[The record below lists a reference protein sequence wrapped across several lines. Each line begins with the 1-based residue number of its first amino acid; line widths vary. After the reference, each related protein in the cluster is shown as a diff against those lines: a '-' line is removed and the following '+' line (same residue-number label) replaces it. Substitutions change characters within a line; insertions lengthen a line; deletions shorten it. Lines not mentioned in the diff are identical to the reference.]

1 MFDLNGFH
9 ETVRSIS
16 STSGTVALGTKSLTL
31 NSPNGETYAASI
43 TGTGGGRIIKNG
55 TGKFTLS
62 PTTATYDGGVTLN
75 AGTLGVG
82 TSAALGTGTL
92 VINNTVTIGNAA
104 TSALTF
110 TNAVTLGGDI
120 AFDDSFLSNPGKIT
134 WGSSGANKWTLTG
147 GNRTITVGTSS
158 GGYGVTID
166 QVIAQDGV
174 ERALVKAGNG
184 TLTLTAA
191 NFYTGYTEV
200 LGGTLTITKPYLADW
215 AGVMLGSGATLNLN
229 FAPGTIDTIVA
240 IFADDAWHTESGTWG
255 AIGSGAQHQTAL
267 ITGPGMLLVTPFMP
281 PLAGDFNSDGKVDT
295 KDFVLWRKDQAAH
308 GGAGGYGA
316 WRDTFGNSSGAGAGS
331 TVIETSVPE
340 PTAIMLLPFA
350 MIALANVRKRKRA
363 AAMITGG
370 NRDEHFAFSYL
381 LFGKMTRNSF
391 FTGS

>member
-1 MFDLNGFH
+1 
-9 ETVRSIS
+9 
-16 STSGTVALGTKSLTL
+16 
-31 NSPNGETYAASI
+31 
-43 TGTGGGRIIKNG
+43 
-55 TGKFTLS
+55 
-62 PTTATYDGGVTLN
+62 
-75 AGTLGVG
+75 
-82 TSAALGTGTL
+82 

-229 FAPGTIDTIVA
+229 FAPN
-240 IFADDAWHTESGTWG
+240 
-255 AIGSGAQHQTAL
+255 L
-267 ITGPGMLLVTPFMP
+267 
-281 PLAGDFNSDGKVDT
+281 
-295 KDFVLWRKDQAAH
+295 R
-308 GGAGGYGA
+308 
-316 WRDTFGNSSGAGAGS
+316 R
-331 TVIETSVPE
+331 
-340 PTAIMLLPFA
+340 
-350 MIALANVRKRKRA
+350 
-363 AAMITGG
+363 
-370 NRDEHFAFSYL
+370 
-381 LFGKMTRNSF
+381 
-391 FTGS
+391 